1 MVCQHRQG
9 WSKVRVLSFH
19 PDPGFFMRSFHL
31 VRTFIVPK
39 FRFLSV
45 GLAALTLA
53 ACEVQPVVTA
63 PATPETTATP
73 AVTVPETTTPET
85 TSDASSV
92 SVQDTAPEVTAEAET
107 EAVAEAAPDPTP
119 DQTPE
124 QAPEPNTEV
133 GPEQP
138 GAADDTAGENGAG
151 DVVVTEDVASDVV
164 TGDAAGSD
172 TASSDTTS
180 DTAAEEQA
188 VTELAL
194 AAPPPPPPPPPAE
207 LEPASLVGV
216 LPDRLRA
223 RLGDADFARQE
234 GNMKTWQYRFASC
247 VVDYFL
253 FPEEGVTR
261 VAGWSWRAPVIG
273 MEVDSTACRQAM
285 ARRDSMGN

>member
-1 MVCQHRQG
+1 M
-9 WSKVRVLSFH
+9 LSFH

-31 VRTFIVPK
+31 VRTFIVPR

-45 GLAALTLA
+45 GFAALTLA

-73 AVTVPETTTPET
+73 AVTVPETTTQET

-92 SVQDTAPEVTAEAET
+92 SVQDTAPEVAAVAET
-107 EAVAEAAPDPTP
+107 EAVAEA
-119 DQTPE
+119 
-124 QAPEPNTEV
+124 APEPNTEV

-138 GAADDTAGENGAG
+138 GAADDTAGENDAG

-164 TGDAAGSD
+164 TGDAASSD
-172 TASSDTTS
+172 TASSDTAS
-180 DTAAEEQA
+180 DTAAEDQA

-194 AAPPPPPPPPPAE
+194 AAPPPPPPPPPPPAE

-273 MEVDSTACRQAM
+273 MEVDSTACRQAL